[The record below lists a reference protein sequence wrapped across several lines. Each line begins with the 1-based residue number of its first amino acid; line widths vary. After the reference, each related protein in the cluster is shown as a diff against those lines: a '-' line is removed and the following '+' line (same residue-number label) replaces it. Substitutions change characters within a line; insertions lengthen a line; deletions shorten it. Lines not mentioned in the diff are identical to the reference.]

1 MVSGSRLA
9 DSDVNPTRSAKR
21 TVTTRRS
28 VALPAPSAVSPAG
41 PAAAVVGVAIAAPR
55 LVPQLPQNLAPAA
68 FVAPQFGQPP
78 RAVPHPMQKRPS
90 DGLSVPQVWQITMV
104 GE

>member
-9 DSDVNPTRSAKR
+9 ESEVNPTRSANR

-28 VALPAPSAVSPAG
+28 VALPAPSSVPPAG
-41 PAAAVVGVAIAAPR
+41 RSATMAGVATVPPR

-90 DGLSVPQVWQITMV
+90 DGLAVPQVWQITMV